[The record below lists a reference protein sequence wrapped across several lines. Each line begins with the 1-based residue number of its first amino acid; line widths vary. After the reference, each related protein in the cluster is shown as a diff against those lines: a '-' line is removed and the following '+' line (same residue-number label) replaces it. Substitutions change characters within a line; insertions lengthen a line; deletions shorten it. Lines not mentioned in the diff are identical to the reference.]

1 MAEAV
6 VFDVGELPVVLKV
19 RHIQETLGISRQE
32 SYRLVH
38 MAGFPVMR
46 IGRSIRV
53 PQDAFLRWL
62 EQQANVEKER

>member
-6 VFDVGELPVVLKV
+6 VFDIDELPVVLKV

-38 MAGFPVMR
+38 TAGFPVMR
-46 IGRSIRV
+46 IGRSIRI
-53 PQDAFLRWL
+53 PRDAFLRWL
-62 EQQANVEKER
+62 EQQAGMEEEQ

>member
-32 SYRLVH
+32 
-38 MAGFPVMR
+38 
-46 IGRSIRV
+46 
-53 PQDAFLRWL
+53 
-62 EQQANVEKER
+62 